1 MAIDI
6 FQALK
11 NCVFDLQRADVQNY
25 QQPLKQMA
33 RLLQS
38 ESLEAVNERLTRN
51 IDLDGFLARSRGT
64 ESSMAGSA
72 VLEWPEEPAEIL
84 GLKLLLI
91 EKMSADNNFSFN
103 FCHTFF
109 HDRRIIE
116 SVRKFTSSFLIPF
129 VRDYQQ
135 YVENEHDPEPAVFRP
150 VSRKIFIV
158 HGHDND
164 ALQSVARFIS
174 RIGLEEIILSER
186 PDGSRTVIEKF
197 EAESGDVSFAIVL
210 MTPDDS
216 GNALASESKRLRARQ
231 NVLYELGYFAGKLG
245 RGKVLVLKKGDIEI
259 PSDLA
264 GVLYTELDEHD
275 GWKRKLLS
283 ELAYAGVP
291 FDKEKALSA

>member
-1 MAIDI
+1 MTINI
-6 FQALK
+6 FQSLK
-11 NCVFDLQRADVQNY
+11 NCVFDLQRADIQNY
-25 QQPLKQMA
+25 QQPLKQLA

-38 ESLEAVNERLTRN
+38 DALQEVNKRLIRDVDFDAFIVKSSES
-51 IDLDGFLARSRGT
+51 

-72 VLEWPEEPAEIL
+72 ELQWPEEPENIL

-91 EKMSADNNFSFN
+91 EKMAADNNFAFN

-109 HDRRIIE
+109 YDRRTIE
-116 SVRKFTSSFLIPF
+116 SVRKFTSSLLAPF

-135 YVENEHDPEPAVFRP
+135 YVENESDPVPVVLRP
-150 VSRKIFIV
+150 ISRKIFIV
-158 HGHDND
+158 HGHDNE
-164 ALQSVARFIS
+164 ALHSVARFIS

-210 MTPDDS
+210 MTPDDA
-216 GNALASESKRLRARQ
+216 GHALASESTRLRARQ

-245 RGKVLVLKKGDIEI
+245 RGKVLVLKKGNIEI

-264 GVLYTELDEHD
+264 GVLYTELDEHG
-275 GWKRKLLS
+275 GWKRKLLG
-283 ELAYAGVP
+283 ELAYAEVP
-291 FDKEKALSA
+291 FDKEKALNA

>member
-6 FQALK
+6 FQSLK

-25 QQPLKQMA
+25 QQPLKQLA
-33 RLLQS
+33 RLLKS
-38 ESLEAVNERLTRN
+38 DSLQAVNSRLTRN
-51 IDLDGFLARSRGT
+51 IELDAFLAGNEDTKSG
-64 ESSMAGSA
+64 MAGSA
-72 VLEWPEEPAEIL
+72 VLHWPEEPAEVL

-91 EKMSADNNFSFN
+91 EKMAADSQFSFN

-109 HDRRIIE
+109 YDRRTIE
-116 SVRKFTSSFLIPF
+116 SVRKFTSSLLIPF

-135 YVENEHDPEPAVFRP
+135 YVENELDPEPVVLRP

-158 HGHDND
+158 HGHDNE

-216 GNALASESKRLRARQ
+216 GTALASESTRLRARQ

-245 RGKVLVLKKGDIEI
+245 RGKVLVLMKGDIEI

-264 GVLYTELDEHD
+264 GVLYTALDEHG

-283 ELAYAGVP
+283 ELAYAKVP
-291 FDKEKALSA
+291 FDKEKARA

>member
-6 FQALK
+6 FQSIK

-25 QQPLKQMA
+25 QHSLKQLA
-33 RLLQS
+33 RLLKS
-38 ESLEAVNERLTRN
+38 ENLQAVNERLTRN
-51 IDLDGFLARSRGT
+51 IELDAFLARSEET
-64 ESSMAGSA
+64 ESNMAGSA
-72 VLEWPEEPAEIL
+72 VLQWPEEPADIL

-91 EKMSADNNFSFN
+91 EKMAADNDFSFN

-109 HDRRIIE
+109 YDRRIIE
-116 SVRKFTSSFLIPF
+116 SVRKFTSSLLVTF
-129 VRDYQQ
+129 VRDYQL
-135 YVENEHDPEPAVFRP
+135 YVENQFEPEPAVLRP

-197 EAESGDVSFAIVL
+197 EVESGDVSFAIVL

-216 GNALASESKRLRARQ
+216 GSTLASESTRLRARQ

-264 GVLYTELDEHD
+264 GVLYTELDEHG

-291 FDKEKALSA
+291 FDKEKSFNA

>member
-6 FQALK
+6 FQSLK
-11 NCVFDLQRADVQNY
+11 NCIFDLQRADVQNY
-25 QQPLKQMA
+25 QQPLKQLA
-33 RLLQS
+33 RHLSSDSLQ
-38 ESLEAVNERLTRN
+38 AVNEHLTRN
-51 IDLDGFLARSRGT
+51 IDLNSFLARSEGT

-72 VLEWPEEPAEIL
+72 VLQWPEEPLEVL

-91 EKMSADNNFSFN
+91 QKMSADASFALN

-109 HDRRIIE
+109 YDRKIIE
-116 SVRKFTSSFLIPF
+116 SVRKFTSSLLVTFI
-129 VRDYQQ
+129 RDYQL
-135 YVENEHDPEPAVFRP
+135 YVENESDPEPVVRRQ

-158 HGHDND
+158 HGHDNA
-164 ALQSVARFIS
+164 ALQTVARFIS

-216 GNALASESKRLRARQ
+216 GNAIASESTRLRARQ

-245 RGKVLVLKKGDIEI
+245 RGKVLVLRKGDIEI

-264 GVLYTELDEHD
+264 GVLYTELDENG

-291 FDKEKALSA
+291 FDKEKAFSA

>member
-6 FQALK
+6 FQSLK
-11 NCVFDLQRADVQNY
+11 NCVYDLQRADVQNY
-25 QQPLKQMA
+25 EQPLKQLA
-33 RLLQS
+33 RLLKS
-38 ESLEAVNERLTRN
+38 DALRDVNKRLTLN
-51 IDLDGFLARSRGT
+51 ADLDVFLARSSET

-72 VLEWPEEPAEIL
+72 VLQWPEEPGDIL

-91 EKMSADNNFSFN
+91 EKIAADNNFAFN

-109 HDRRIIE
+109 YDRRSIE
-116 SVRKFTSSFLIPF
+116 SVRKFTSSLLAPF

-135 YVENEHDPEPAVFRP
+135 YVENQFDPEPAVLRP

-164 ALQSVARFIS
+164 ALQTVARFIS
-174 RIGLEEIILSER
+174 RIGLEEIILAER

-197 EAESGDVSFAIVL
+197 EAESGDASFALVL
-210 MTPDDS
+210 MTPDDA
-216 GNALASESKRLRARQ
+216 GNAVASEITRLRARQ

-245 RGKVLVLKKGDIEI
+245 RGKVLVLKKGNIEI

-264 GVLYTELDEHD
+264 GVLYTELDEHG

-283 ELAYAGVP
+283 ELDYAGIP
-291 FDKEKALSA
+291 FDKGKALSA